1 MTQPIRRKG
10 LQADPA
16 RPSALEGRL
25 GYTFQD
31 RRLLE
36 EALTHA
42 STGKARDNQRLEFLG
57 DALVNLGMT
66 LLIHRLQPTWQE
78 GPMSKLRGLLVCTD
92 SLAAWGTELGLELK
106 RSGKTKGGV
115 AFGNKPM
122 ADAMEAVLAAVYLDA
137 TAQGLDGLPLVA
149 ELVARRFESAVA
161 SAHAGLWE
169 HKDAKTTLQE
179 RAATLGLTPP
189 AYSLMEQSGPD
200 HAPVF
205 RVNVQVGSMAAQAS
219 GSTLKK
225 AEAEAAR
232 ALLARLANDAL

>member
-1 MTQPIRRKG
+1 MPE
-10 LQADPA
+10 PA
-16 RPSALEGRL
+16 RPGALESRL
-25 GYTFQD
+25 GYAFHD

-92 SLAAWGTELGLELK
+92 SLAAWALDLGIELRRG
-106 RSGKTKGGV
+106 GKSKGGV
-115 AFGNKPM
+115 AFGTKPM
-122 ADAMEAVLAAVYLDA
+122 ADAMEALLAAVYLDA
-137 TAQGLDGLPLVA
+137 SARGVEGLALVTD
-149 ELVARRFESAVA
+149 LVGRRFEAAVK
-161 SAHAGLWE
+161 SAHPGLWE
-169 HKDAKTTLQE
+169 TKDTKTTLQE
-179 RAATLGLTPP
+179 RTATLGLGAPSYTLV
-189 AYSLMEQSGPD
+189 AQSGPD
-200 HAPVF
+200 HAPIF
-205 RVNVQVGSMAAQAS
+205 RVNVQVGSMGAQAS

-232 ALLARLANDAL
+232 ALLARIANEALPS